1 MSERTLLATY
11 RSSITLILWG
21 LNLVNIV
28 KLTGSEYTSMADGVY
43 IMIVTGLFVFLIII
57 IGKKFSEIRL
67 S

>member
-28 KLTGSEYTSMADGVY
+28 KLKGSEYTSMDDGVY
-43 IMIVTGLFVFLIII
+43 IMIVTG
-57 IGKKFSEIRL
+57 
-67 S
+67 